1 MPIGQVPN
9 VVELANILGCR
20 VSTLPFSYLGLPLGA
35 PYKNQAVWS
44 KVLECIEKR
53 LAGWK

>member
-35 PYKNQAVWS
+35 PYKNQAVWN
-44 KVLECIEKR
+44 KVLECIE
-53 LAGWK
+53 